1 MDKKSEAIKR
11 MKALGLYKPVITQ
24 FEKENLINQ
33 SEPPMGACYWL
44 DEVQLERVRK
54 FEKDFNAVVYHV
66 IHDWT
71 NFGELESYLFVSDY
85 PEEWDEDMEDI
96 KGGSAVA
103 YVYNVDGDFAD
114 MGSIGIK
121 LTPAAGLMR
130 TW

>member
-96 KGGSAVA
+96 KDGYAVA

>member
-1 MDKKSEAIKR
+1 MNKKSEAIKR

-71 NFGELESYLFVSDY
+71 NFGELESYLFVSDH

-96 KGGSAVA
+96 NDGSAVA